1 MQEPLAIAVV
11 VVCHDSQAG
20 IGATLEALVTQL
32 RADDELVV
40 VDNASSDRT
49 LAVAAAAS
57 PDVRIVEAGAN
68 IGFAAACHLGARK
81 TQAPLLLFLNPDA
94 VPAPGCVEALRAC
107 GLEQPAWGAWQAL
120 VTLEDGRHINTSGN
134 LVHWLGFGWAAGL
147 GEPVEA
153 AGSTPRE
160 VGFASGA
167 AMVVRRRAWDTAAG
181 FDERYFMYGEDLDL
195 SLRLRLAGWSVG
207 IVPTARV
214 THDYEFAKGD
224 YKWFLLER
232 NRWWTVLADYP
243 MPLLLLVLPA
253 LLAFEVAL
261 LPAAWKGDWLTA
273 KLRAQVAVLKTL
285 PIALRRRRA
294 VQRTRTISS
303 RAFACHLT
311 DSLDSPHLA
320 AADRVAL
327 LAWAQRAYWRLVKA
341 AVR

>member
-1 MQEPLAIAVV
+1 MEEADAIAVV
-11 VVCHDSQAG
+11 VVCHDSEAG

-40 VDNASSDRT
+40 VDNASLDRT

-57 PDVRIVEAGAN
+57 PDAHILEAGAN
-68 IGFAAACHLGARK
+68 VGFAAACQLGARK

-120 VTLEDGRHINTSGN
+120 VTLEDGRHVNTSGN

-153 AGSTPRE
+153 AGASPRE

-167 AMVVRRRAWDTAAG
+167 AMVVRRRAWDAAGG

-195 SLRLRLAGWSVG
+195 SLRLRLAGWGVG
-207 IVPTARV
+207 VVPAARV
-214 THDYEFAKGD
+214 SHDYEFAKGD
-224 YKWFLLER
+224 YKWFFLER

-273 KLRAQVAVLKTL
+273 KLRAQAAVLKTL
-285 PIALRRRRA
+285 PTALRRRRA
-294 VQRTRTISS
+294 VQQTRTISS
-303 RAFACHLT
+303 RAFAWHLT

-320 AADRVAL
+320 AAARL
-327 LAWAQRAYWRLVKA
+327 FPLAWAQRGYWRLVKA
-341 AVR
+341 VVR